1 MQELELRAVLAVMR
15 DCRRIVHAAQRE
27 AGLIEAGEEKVD
39 SVNASMMDLVHMW
52 CSGAA
57 FADVCSKSK
66 LFEGSIIRMLRREA
80 ELLMQLQASAAAI
93 GDTGLESSF
102 KETLSVLQRGLPFS
116 ASLYL

>member
-1 MQELELRAVLAVMR
+1 MLT
-15 DCRRIVHAAQRE
+15 
-27 AGLIEAGEEKVD
+27 AGAWRCDAFPKSDFHQTGVITSLHRLGR
-39 SVNASMMDLVHMW
+39 SDLP
-52 CSGAA
+52 
-57 FADVCSKSK
+57 
-66 LFEGSIIRMLRREA
+66 RREA